1 MFFYVFFLSF
11 RTSVFQTFSTWLEFY
26 TSFVK
31 NVLLSSQNID
41 NDLGQKARTT
51 PNLKL
56 KMQDILNDRI
66 KHCLSHVAGNA
77 DECSVCAGTGKCRLY
92 P

>member
-1 MFFYVFFLSF
+1 MAY
-11 RTSVFQTFSTWLEFY
+11 
-26 TSFVK
+26 
-31 NVLLSSQNID
+31 SSKGTPNSEYCD
-41 NDLGQKARTT
+41 NDFGLKVRTM

-66 KHCLSHVAGNA
+66 KHCLSHVAGSA